1 MRQALFVTAMGLLL
15 AGMVPAWAQD
25 EGTAFDSDSGF
36 EGQQEQQRQQR
47 DSRGQQPSSQGTG
60 RSAGSTGPSQ
70 QQAQDV
76 TKETYQDW
84 VVRCGTVGEQQQERC
99 QMSQQVSAPD
109 SDQAIMRVA
118 VLYPQDVDGPAAIF
132 QLPLGIVL
140 PKGIAIQVDDGEAK
154 RFPVQIC
161 VKQGCRADLPL
172 EQSLLQQMKAG
183 RTAYVIIRSPRV
195 KNGTA
200 RLPIS
205 LLGFTAAFER
215 VQNAR

>member
-1 MRQALFVTAMGLLL
+1 MKQTTRVTAVALLM
-15 AGMVPAWAQD
+15 AMIAPAWGQD

-36 EGQQEQQRQQR
+36 EGQQEQQR
-47 DSRGQQPSSQGTG
+47 SGGQGSSGQGSG
-60 RSAGSTGPSQ
+60 MPAGSPSGSQ
-70 QQAQDV
+70 RQAQNV

-84 VVRCGTVGEQQQERC
+84 IVRCGTVGEQQQERC
-99 QMSQQVSAPD
+99 QMSQEVSPQD

-118 VLYPQDVDGPAAIF
+118 VLYPQNADGPAAIF
-132 QLPLGIVL
+132 QLPLGIIL

-172 EQSLLQQMKAG
+172 EPSLLEQMKAG
-183 RTAYVIIRSPRV
+183 RNADVIIRSPRV

-215 VQNAR
+215 VQQAR